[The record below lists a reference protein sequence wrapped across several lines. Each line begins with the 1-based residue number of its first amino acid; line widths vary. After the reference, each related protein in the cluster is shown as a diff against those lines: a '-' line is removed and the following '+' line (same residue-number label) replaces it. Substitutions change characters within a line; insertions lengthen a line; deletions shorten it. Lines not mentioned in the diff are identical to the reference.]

1 MNKNVIIGSMTA
13 LITPFKEGKLDE
25 QTYAKLIKRQIANGI
40 SAVVPVGTTGESATL
55 THDEH
60 RVCIEIAV
68 DACKFAQ
75 AHGADGI
82 LSVAPYYNKPTQK
95 GLYLHYKTIASSVDL
110 PVLLYNVPGRTGCD
124 IAADTII
131 KLFNDCENIYGVK
144 EASGSIDKCVDLLA
158 HEPRLSVLSGE
169 DKNIVSLYVFIE
181 NIVKNFNSYSQERT
195 ARDIFKQKLVN
206 FYDELYRLLTAVDSA
221 LAIDF
226 FDVALHNQPFVLME
240 FLKSAINA
248 DNFYLIDSYLS
259 DDGMLNL
266 GLTEDGDFAQ
276 ISREKLY
283 LLASIFAQCNDE
295 FPTLI
300 YRDETAQILSLL
312 YDEKVEI
319 FEEFYEVSSRFIAE
333 FTPYP
338 QDVVGA
344 ARIVYSSLFFEYVK
358 NYKSEEVAKNT
369 IFYGAIGTGKTRR
382 LRSLITEK
390 KH

>member
-68 DACKFAQ
+68 DACKGTDVKVLAGAGSNATHEAIGLAQFAQ

-95 GLYLHYKTIASSVDL
+95 GLYLHYKAIASSVDL

-169 DKNIVSLYVFIE
+169 DAINYPILSNGGKGVISV
-181 NIVKNFNSYSQERT
+181 T
-195 ARDIFKQKLVN
+195 ANLLPDYTAKLTK
-206 FYDELYRLLTAVDSA
+206 FA
-221 LAIDF
+221 LQ
-226 FDVALHNQPFVLME
+226 NE
-240 FLKSAINA
+240 FLKAKQINDDLYAINKILFCESNPIPIKA
-248 DNFYLIDSYLS
+248 AMHIA
-259 DDGMLNL
+259 
-266 GLTEDGDFAQ
+266 GLTPSLE
-276 ISREKLY
+276 
-283 LLASIFAQCNDE
+283 
-295 FPTLI
+295 
-300 YRDETAQILSLL
+300 YRLPLCEPS
-312 YDEKVEI
+312 
-319 FEEFYEVSSRFIAE
+319 AE
-333 FTPYP
+333 NLKKIENVMKQY
-338 QDVVGA
+338 
-344 ARIVYSSLFFEYVK
+344 
-358 NYKSEEVAKNT
+358 
-369 IFYGAIGTGKTRR
+369 AIKGF
-382 LRSLITEK
+382 
-390 KH
+390 